1 MAKEKCEKDATCDT
15 CNETSSCSQQE
26 KEAHAQ
32 EERLK
37 SKLSHIKHRIMV
49 MSGKGGVGKSTVS
62 TNLAV
67 ALSRDGFDV
76 GLLDADIHGPNI
88 PKMLGIEFSHVEG
101 SDHGMIPVEVFPNLK
116 VISMAF
122 FIGDQDNPVVWRA
135 PLKHN
140 AISQFLGE
148 VDWGN
153 LDFLIVD
160 LPPGTGDEP
169 LSVAH
174 LIKNVDGAV
183 IVTTPQDVALLD
195 SRKAVTFSRILSI
208 PVIGIVENMSGLICP
223 HCHKEIPLFK
233 KGGGEKA
240 ARDMRVP
247 FLGRIPIDP
256 EMVTD
261 CDRGMPFVM
270 AHPDSEATNAFKEIA
285 HRCKE
290 YVGFKEIE
298 KQSEREKFPYHFKE
312 RGGEEMK
319 RIALASEDGS
329 GLEGSL
335 SAHFGRCPFYT
346 FVNVEGDRIVGFEV
360 VANPHYPNHQPGV
373 IPQFIHSQ
381 KANVMIAGGMGP
393 RAIDFFSQL
402 GIDVATGAQGKIR
415 DVVEAYLRGEIQGIV
430 ACEHHDHDGCGEE
443 GR

>member
-1 MAKEKCEKDATCDT
+1 MTKENCEKEAICDT
-15 CNETSSCSQQE
+15 CNQSISCSQQE

-32 EERLK
+32 ERLK
-37 SKLSHIKHRIMV
+37 SNLSNIKHRIMV

-67 ALSRDGFDV
+67 ALSLNGFNV

-88 PKMLGIEFSHVEG
+88 PKMLGIELSHVEG
-101 SDHGMIPVEVFPNLK
+101 SGHGMIPVEVFPNLK

-122 FIGDQDNPVVWRA
+122 FIGDRDNPVVWRG
-135 PLKHN
+135 PLKHS

-148 VDWGN
+148 VEWGN

-174 LIKNVDGAV
+174 LIKNVSGSI

-195 SRKAVTFSRILSI
+195 SRKSVNFSRMLSI

-223 HCHKEIPLFK
+223 HCHKEILLFK

-240 ARDMRVP
+240 AQDLKAP

-270 AHPDSEATNAFKEIA
+270 AHPDSEVTKAFEEIV

-290 YVGFKEIE
+290 YVGHKEIE
-298 KQSEREKFPYHFKE
+298 KQFEGGKFPYHFKE
-312 RGGEEMK
+312 QEVK
-319 RIALASEDGS
+319 R
-329 GLEGSL
+329 
-335 SAHFGRCPFYT
+335 
-346 FVNVEGDRIVGFEV
+346 
-360 VANPHYPNHQPGV
+360 
-373 IPQFIHSQ
+373 
-381 KANVMIAGGMGP
+381 
-393 RAIDFFSQL
+393 
-402 GIDVATGAQGKIR
+402 
-415 DVVEAYLRGEIQGIV
+415 
-430 ACEHHDHDGCGEE
+430 
-443 GR
+443 

>member
-1 MAKEKCEKDATCDT
+1 MEKEKCEKDSTCETCDQT
-15 CNETSSCSQQE
+15 NSCSQQE

-32 EERLK
+32 EKLR
-37 SKLSHIKHRIMV
+37 SNLSHIKHRIMV
-49 MSGKGGVGKSTVS
+49 MSGKGGVGKSSVA

-67 ALSRDGFDV
+67 ALCQDGFNV
-76 GLLDADIHGPNI
+76 GILDADIHGPNI
-88 PKMLGIEFSHVEG
+88 PKMLGIEFQHVENFG
-101 SDHGMIPVEVFPNLK
+101 KGMIPVEAFSNLK

-122 FIGDQDNPVVWRA
+122 FIGDRDNPVVWRG
-135 PLKHN
+135 PLKHG

-148 VDWGN
+148 VEWGP

-195 SRKAVTFSRILSI
+195 SRKAVTFSRMLSI
-208 PVIGIVENMSGLICP
+208 PVIGIVENMSGLVCP
-223 HCHKEIPLFK
+223 HCHKEISLFK
-233 KGGGEKA
+233 RGGGEKA
-240 ARDMRVP
+240 ARDMKVP

-270 AHPDSEATNAFKEIA
+270 AHPNSEATKAFEEIA

-298 KQSEREKFPYHFKE
+298 RSLEKERLPYHFKQQE
-312 RGGEEMK
+312 VK
-319 RIALASEDGS
+319 R
-329 GLEGSL
+329 
-335 SAHFGRCPFYT
+335 
-346 FVNVEGDRIVGFEV
+346 
-360 VANPHYPNHQPGV
+360 
-373 IPQFIHSQ
+373 
-381 KANVMIAGGMGP
+381 
-393 RAIDFFSQL
+393 
-402 GIDVATGAQGKIR
+402 
-415 DVVEAYLRGEIQGIV
+415 
-430 ACEHHDHDGCGEE
+430 
-443 GR
+443 

>member
-1 MAKEKCEKDATCDT
+1 MAEEKCKKDEVCDT
-15 CNETSSCSQQE
+15 CNQTSSCSQQE

-32 EERLK
+32 ERLK
-37 SKLSHIKHRIMV
+37 SKLSHISHRIMV

-67 ALSRDGFDV
+67 ALSMDGFNV

-88 PKMLGIEFSHVEG
+88 PKMLGIESSRVIG
-101 SDHGMIPVEVFPNLK
+101 SGQGMIPVEVFPNLK

-122 FIGDQDNPVVWRA
+122 FIGDQDNPVVWRG
-135 PLKHN
+135 PLKHT
-140 AISQFLGE
+140 AISQFVGE
-148 VDWGN
+148 VEWGN

-174 LIKNVDGAV
+174 VIKDVDGSV

-195 SRKAVTFSRILSI
+195 SRKAVIFSRMLSI
-208 PVIGIVENMSGLICP
+208 PVIGIVENMSGLECP

-240 ARDMRVP
+240 ARDLKVP

-270 AHPDSEATNAFKEIA
+270 AHQKSEATKVFKEIA
-285 HRCKE
+285 DRCRE

-298 KQSEREKFPYHFKE
+298 KKLETEKSPYHFQKQE
-312 RGGEEMK
+312 VK
-319 RIALASEDGS
+319 R
-329 GLEGSL
+329 
-335 SAHFGRCPFYT
+335 
-346 FVNVEGDRIVGFEV
+346 
-360 VANPHYPNHQPGV
+360 
-373 IPQFIHSQ
+373 
-381 KANVMIAGGMGP
+381 
-393 RAIDFFSQL
+393 
-402 GIDVATGAQGKIR
+402 
-415 DVVEAYLRGEIQGIV
+415 
-430 ACEHHDHDGCGEE
+430 
-443 GR
+443 

>member
-1 MAKEKCEKDATCDT
+1 MAEEKCERDTTCET
-15 CNETSSCSQQE
+15 CNQSSSCSQQE

-32 EERLK
+32 ERLK

-101 SDHGMIPVEVFPNLK
+101 SGQGMIPVEVFPNLK

-122 FIGDQDNPVVWRA
+122 FIGDRDNPVVWRG

-148 VDWGN
+148 VNWGN
-153 LDFLIVD
+153 LDFLIID

-174 LIKNVDGAV
+174 LIKNVDGAL

-195 SRKAVTFSRILSI
+195 SRKAVTFSRMLSI

-223 HCHKEIPLFK
+223 HCHEEISLFK

-240 ARDMRVP
+240 AQDLKVP

-261 CDRGMPFVM
+261 CDRGMPFVI
-270 AHPDSEATNAFKEIA
+270 AHPDSEATKAFWEIA

-290 YVGFKEIE
+290 YVCLKE
-298 KQSEREKFPYHFKE
+298 KQVEEEKFAHPFRE
-312 RGGEEMK
+312 QEAK
-319 RIALASEDGS
+319 R
-329 GLEGSL
+329 
-335 SAHFGRCPFYT
+335 
-346 FVNVEGDRIVGFEV
+346 
-360 VANPHYPNHQPGV
+360 
-373 IPQFIHSQ
+373 
-381 KANVMIAGGMGP
+381 
-393 RAIDFFSQL
+393 
-402 GIDVATGAQGKIR
+402 
-415 DVVEAYLRGEIQGIV
+415 
-430 ACEHHDHDGCGEE
+430 
-443 GR
+443 